1 MAEPQAIPEVSVD
14 ELAAR
19 LDDGDRAAA
28 TVIDVREPDEY
39 TAGHVPSARP
49 IPLGD
54 IPDRGDEIPTGETV
68 YFICAV
74 GARSLR
80 AAELMAGRGVDGV
93 NVTGGTRA
101 WIDSGRDVVT
111 GESPG

>member
-1 MAEPQAIPEVSVD
+1 MADIETIPEIGVD

-19 LDDGDRAAA
+19 LDGGAGVV
-28 TVIDVREPDEY
+28 VIDVREPGEY

-54 IPDRGDEIPTGETV
+54 VPDRGDEIPTGETV
-68 YFICAV
+68 YFICAR
-74 GARSLR
+74 GGRSLR
-80 AAELMAGRGVDGV
+80 AAEYMAGRGVDAV
-93 NVTGGTRA
+93 NVTGGTLA
-101 WIDSGRDVVT
+101 WIEGGRDVVT